1 MGRRVQPVTRHRSR
15 IPRMAGIL
23 IPLFSVRAREDLG
36 CGEIPDLAEM
46 IDFGVEMGHRA
57 IQLLPLEEAALGQ
70 ASPYSALSV
79 FAIDPLYIADGRDG
93 QASLA
98 AAEITENFSPARVP
112 DRSRL
117 RVLKSTL
124 LERAFVNF
132 RERGGAQERAAF
144 EEFAESN
151 REWLADYALF
161 RALKTRFNWTSW
173 ESWPDPLKH
182 REPAALDAARRDL
195 SELVAMYGYWQFL
208 ADRQWAT
215 VREHARARHALIGGD
230 LAFSPGSDSAEV
242 WAHQDLFD
250 LTRSVGA
257 PPDAFSASGQR
268 WGLPMPRWERM
279 RGHGF
284 GFWRSRARRASA
296 LYDILRIDHV
306 VGLYRTY
313 SFGASPEELGSFYP
327 REKKEQLAQGEAVI
341 GVIREEARHAI
352 LIAEDLGTVPPF
364 VRRSLRSIEVPGY
377 KVMRWEKEN
386 WGRPNERFL
395 NPAEYAELSV
405 ATSGTHDTDTLTVWW
420 QDATEDEQSQ
430 FVRALGLEGR
440 IDATGPLDEAALD
453 AILNALYASRAAL
466 VITPIQDLFGWKDRV
481 NLPGSVS
488 ADNWTFRLPFMLKD
502 RHANPAIRARMEK
515 VRALAV
521 RTRRFRG

>member
-1 MGRRVQPVTRHRSR
+1 MRRGVRAVTRDRGR

-36 CGEIPDLAEM
+36 CGEIPDLAAM
-46 IDFGVEMGHRA
+46 IDFAVGMGHRA
-57 IQLLPLEEAALGQ
+57 IQLLPLDEAALGQ

-79 FAIDPLYIADGRDG
+79 FAIDPIYIATHRNGR
-93 QASLA
+93 ASLA
-98 AAEITENFSPARVP
+98 AAEIGESSSLVRVP
-112 DRSRL
+112 DRARL
-117 RVLKSTL
+117 RALKTRL

-132 RERGGAQERAAF
+132 RERASRRERTAF

-161 RALKTRFNWTSW
+161 RALKTRLNWTTW
-173 ESWPDPLKH
+173 ESWPDPLKR
-182 REPAALDAARRDL
+182 REPGALDAARREL
-195 SELVAMYGYWQFL
+195 GELVTMYGYWQFL
-208 ADRQWAT
+208 ADRQWAA

-230 LAFSPGSDSAEV
+230 LAFSPGCDSAEV

-250 LTRSVGA
+250 LARSVGA

-268 WGLPMPRWERM
+268 WGLPMPSWERV
-279 RGHGF
+279 RSRDF
-284 GFWRSRARRASA
+284 GFWRLRARRASA

-306 VGLYRTY
+306 VGLYRTF
-313 SFGASPEELGSFYP
+313 SFAPSPDEPGVFSP
-327 REKKEQLAQGEAVI
+327 ATRDEQIAQGEAVI
-341 GVIREEARHAI
+341 RAIREEARQAI

-386 WGRPNERFL
+386 WGRPDERFL

-405 ATSGTHDTDTLTVWW
+405 ATSGTHDTGTLTVWW
-420 QDATEDEQSQ
+420 QEATEDEQSQ
-430 FVRALGLEGR
+430 FIRALGLEGR
-440 IDATGPLDEAALD
+440 IDASGPLDEATLD
-453 AILNALYASRAAL
+453 AILEALYGSPSAL
-466 VITPIQDLFGWKDRV
+466 VITPIQDLFGWNERINV
-481 NLPGSVS
+481 PGSVS

-502 RHANPAIRARMEK
+502 RHADPAIRARMKK